1 MGTWDVAKASG
12 VWHKSVKFFRLSG
25 DTEDKGKDS
34 RDSATSKELNL
45 RDKLLIRGREFLSK
59 AKKVLEKDE
68 TEATSADLIVLSD
81 SNLTKILDVYK
92 VGAPLFPPLGAIGG
106 IMLVASS
113 LPELIQSAKE
123 KREENALKKL
133 EALSNIG
140 WGMQVLSS
148 TSRLVLNS
156 VILTTLSKAFGVLGA
171 HLQIAAGVLKL
182 RKAKN
187 FKMIRDRTLKEGAL
201 DLVAGSAWLLG
212 TLGINPVLSAAV
224 FAGATIAKELI
235 THKGLV
241 GALKEKVIDK
251 TLRKLS
257 NKEVKARS

>member
-1 MGTWDVAKASG
+1 MGAWDVARASRL
-12 VWHKSVKFFRLSG
+12 WLDKSVKFFRSTG
-25 DTEDKGKDS
+25 DKGEDL
-34 RDSATSKELNL
+34 RDSTTSKELNL
-45 RDKLLIRGREFLSK
+45 RDKLLTRGRKLLSK
-59 AKKVLEKDE
+59 VKKVLEKDE

-92 VGAPLFPPLGAIGG
+92 AGAPLFPPLSAIGG

-113 LPELIQSAKE
+113 LPDLIQSAKE
-123 KREENALKKL
+123 KREENALRKL

-148 TSRLVLNS
+148 TSRLILNS
-156 VILTTLSKAFGVLGA
+156 VVLTTLSKAFGVLGA
-171 HLQIAAGVLKL
+171 YLQIAAGVLKL

-212 TLGINPVLSAAV
+212 TLGINPILSTVV

-235 THKGLV
+235 TRKGLA

-257 NKEVKARS
+257 KRDVNTRS